1 MCLRDRGGRDQL
13 LNEPIISLKDVKE
26 THKAYMTLKSM
37 SGSISPSAC
46 SGRKEQGGGD
56 CLSAGFTQEVLA
68 CPLASSP
75 QLASQEN

>member
-13 LNEPIISLKDVKE
+13 LNEPIISLKGVKE

-46 SGRKEQGGGD
+46 SGRKEQGG

-68 CPLASSP
+68 CPLAPFP
-75 QLASQEN
+75 QLASQED